1 MVPASHTNCRV
12 DDYVDPSRSAKT
24 IPVGRTAQ
32 FHGVTG
38 ICSRPYSCGGQAAD
52 GSTGSRPLQGVVHLP
67 NTYQKIP
74 RILSGIVTGRVRTV
88 MYLYHICRVTK
99 KSLHLFIKCDKMG
112 AIWENA
118 AIGLPY
124 IGLRPQ
130 RERDG
135 GIRLRAMP
143 GFLPG
148 ASA

>member
-1 MVPASHTNCRV
+1 MRLTLAPLLPAEKGNSHFYKNKV
-12 DDYVDPSRSAKT
+12 LMDVLY
-24 IPVGRTAQ
+24 
-32 FHGVTG
+32 
-38 ICSRPYSCGGQAAD
+38 YSWH
-52 GSTGSRPLQGVVHLP
+52 VHLP

-99 KSLHLFIKCDKMG
+99 KSLHLFIKCDKME